1 VRSYVQHTGLMWENA
16 KEFGALVVF
25 AEHRYYGSSQ
35 PLGNASAG
43 NLQYLTHEQA
53 LADYAVLVRAMAR
66 RLPSVTRDKVLFQV
80 QKQLRGDWAIGQQ
93 RVIAFGGS
101 YGGMLAAWAR
111 VKYPAT
117 FAGAIA
123 ASAPILGFAATPP
136 TPSARYDFNSCVQTR
151 ALALCA
157 RIRPLA
163 FHSGTGAS

>member
-1 VRSYVQHTGLMWENA
+1 M
-16 KEFGALVVF
+16 
-25 AEHRYYGSSQ
+25 
-35 PLGNASAG
+35 
-43 NLQYLTHEQA
+43 
-53 LADYAVLVRAMAR
+53 
-66 RLPSVTRDKVLFQV
+66 

-136 TPSARYDFNSCVQTR
+136 TPSARYDFSSCVRLRLR
-151 ALALCA
+151 ARSAFVFTHWHFIQVLACSDA
-157 RIRPLA
+157 
-163 FHSGTGAS
+163 

>member
-1 VRSYVQHTGLMWENA
+1 
-16 KEFGALVVF
+16 
-25 AEHRYYGSSQ
+25 
-35 PLGNASAG
+35 
-43 NLQYLTHEQA
+43 
-53 LADYAVLVRAMAR
+53 
-66 RLPSVTRDKVLFQV
+66 V

-111 VKYPAT
+111 AKYPAT

-136 TPSARYDFNSCVQTR
+136 TPSARYDFNSCVHLQP
-151 ALALCA
+151 ALCA
-157 RIRPLA
+157 RFRPLA